1 MQPPTLVTKDAVTE
15 ETSRTNAPGF
25 RRVAF
30 RAIATSAAAG
40 AAHRFGAGWSRA
52 TEPPQESQASDW
64 REPVLRRSCRTGA
77 DRSVKKRTNA
87 KLQNSAAPN
96 SVIDGDASAA
106 QKLHFDEV
114 SNPATFEYQSYFGN
128 F

>member
-40 AAHRFGAGWSRA
+40 AARRFGAGWSRA

-64 REPVLRRSCRTGA
+64 REPVLRRSVGA
-77 DRSVKKRTNA
+77 GY
-87 KLQNSAAPN
+87 SAALLKPVL
-96 SVIDGDASAA
+96 SRRLDGSLAA
-106 QKLHFDEV
+106 CAAHITRRLIVLH
-114 SNPATFEYQSYFGN
+114 P
-128 F
+128 